1 MAPGI
6 EVSVTSVIPVIF
18 FAFLYL
24 FILKKY
30 NLFQKHPNY
39 NPNNNRNDIAI
50 LKLSRSVELN
60 QYIQIACLPKEQSTT
75 YPVPEQPAWIVGWGK
90 YFSK

>member
-1 MAPGI
+1 MFKHD
-6 EVSVTSVIPVIF
+6 F
-18 FAFLYL
+18 FL
-24 FILKKY
+24 
-30 NLFQKHPNY
+30 KHPNY
-39 NPNNNRNDIAI
+39 NPNNFQNDLAI

-60 QYIQIACLPKEQSTT
+60 EYIQIACLPKEQSST